1 MLDYEADEWL
11 QTEGGYKFHC
21 FISWPHTINPE
32 ITESA
37 RYLKMAILE
46 RLAAVFP
53 TPAVFLDES
62 AMVGGD
68 DWEKKLKHGL
78 CRSVAMVA
86 VCAPIYYHPQHRW
99 CGREW
104 AAMQLLSDYRL
115 RTAEYTSIIPVL
127 VRKSTPLPTA
137 VSRIQHIDIS
147 NVTLQG
153 RRYYNNREF
162 REKIE
167 QIVQRVRTI
176 AMCIGSNKIKANC
189 EGFDFPVESAFSDY
203 VTSQPTLPLVT

>member
-1 MLDYEADEWL
+1 MLEYEADRWL
-11 QTEGGYKFHC
+11 QTEGGYEFHC
-21 FISWPHTINPE
+21 FISWPHTINPD

-37 RYLKMAILE
+37 RNLKVAILE

-53 TPAVFLDES
+53 APAVFLDES
-62 AMVGGD
+62 VMAGGD

-78 CRSVAMVA
+78 CKSVAMVA
-86 VCAPIYYHPQHRW
+86 VCAPIYYHPQHLW

-104 AAMQLLSDYRL
+104 AAMQLLSNCRLNDADY
-115 RTAEYTSIIPVL
+115 TNIIPVI

-147 NVTLQG
+147 NVMLQG
-153 RRYYNNREF
+153 RRYYKNREF

-167 QIVQRVRTI
+167 QIVDRVREI
-176 AMCIGSNKIKANC
+176 AMRIGNNKIKANC
-189 EGFDFPVESAFSDY
+189 EGFNFPAESAFADY
-203 VTSQPTLPLVT
+203 VTPQPTLPLVT